1 MTPKN
6 KIVEQPTRNLLI
18 NRNEA
23 NKTPERQFFN
33 QGFETPIMKN
43 KHFTEGGANTTNLP

>member
-1 MTPKN
+1 MTPKT
-6 KIVEQPTRNLLI
+6 KIAEQPTRNLLI

-23 NKTPERQFFN
+23 IKTPERQLFN

-43 KHFTEGGANTTNLP
+43 KH